1 MGTIHHPRFLIA
13 VVLAGIFLALSLLSL
28 PVLAQSG
35 CTGDPCVFQTPT
47 PTATGT
53 PRPTPG
59 PGTPT
64 PVPMAPTVVF
74 GLPDYSQPTSIPAM
88 TFPPVP
94 TALSVS
100 LPNAPA
106 AINPDPLTSTFS
118 LDVPDAISISVSS
131 LTPISFTSAT
141 AIPLSGISTTFSISY
156 TTPATLGAG
165 SGVTGTEGYS
175 DVSGSLVGITG
186 LVSDVVSY
194 TTWLSTTVDNINP
207 TETFTIASAP
217 DWYAPP
223 LPRPLAD
230 VGWTFETLQS
240 GIDTGRRY
248 TVASW
253 AGFFGYVV
261 SLPFQF
267 MKVLYQIV
275 QFLGPL
281 GLFLTWLL
289 LMAPLVTYFRILLFF
304 KNLFISLLNFIIKVI
319 GFLLDLGMS
328 LVKLVVGFF
337 V

>member
-1 MGTIHHPRFLIA
+1 MGTIYHTRFLIA
-13 VVLAGIFLALSLLSL
+13 AIVLAGVSLALSLLAL
-28 PVLAQSG
+28 PVLAQG
-35 CTGDPCVFQTPT
+35 CVGDPCLYQTPT
-47 PTATGT
+47 PTLTATA
-53 PRPTPG
+53 RPTPG

-88 TFPPVP
+88 TFS
-94 TALSVS
+94 TAPAAINIS

-118 LDVPDAISISVSS
+118 LAVPDAISLSVSS
-131 LTPISFTSAT
+131 LTPISLTSAT
-141 AIPLSGISTTFSISY
+141 AIPLNGISTSLTISY
-156 TTPATLGAG
+156 TMPSTLGVG
-165 SGVTGTEGYS
+165 SGTTGTTGYT
-175 DVSGSLVGITG
+175 DTSGYLVGVSG

-194 TTWLSTTVDNINP
+194 TTWLSTTVGDINP

-230 VGWTFETLQS
+230 VGWTFETMQS
-240 GIDTGRRY
+240 GIDAGRRY
-248 TVASW
+248 SMAAW
-253 AGFFGYVV
+253 AGFLGYVV

-319 GFLLDLGMS
+319 GFLLDLLGS
-328 LVKLVVGFF
+328 VVKLVIGFF
-337 V
+337 A

>member
-1 MGTIHHPRFLIA
+1 MGTIHHTRFLIA
-13 VVLAGIFLALSLLSL
+13 AVLAGIFLALSLLSL

-47 PTATGT
+47 PTLTATA
-53 PRPTPG
+53 RPTPG

-88 TFPPVP
+88 TFPTVP
-94 TALSVS
+94 AALDVS
-100 LPNAPA
+100 LPNAPNVL
-106 AINPDPLTSTFS
+106 NPDPLTSTFS
-118 LDVPDAISISVSS
+118 LTVPDAISLSVSS

-141 AIPLSGISTTFSISY
+141 PVPL
-156 TTPATLGAG
+156 ATLGAG
-165 SGVTGTEGYS
+165 SGTTGTTGYTDTS
-175 DVSGSLVGITG
+175 NYLIGVSG

-207 TETFTIASAP
+207 TEIFTVASAP

-230 VGWTFETLQS
+230 VGWTFETMQT
-240 GIDTGRRY
+240 GIDEGRRY
-248 TVASW
+248 SMAAW
-253 AGFFGYVV
+253 AGFFGYVS

-267 MKVLYQIV
+267 LKVLYQIV

-281 GLFLTWLL
+281 GLFITWLL

-304 KNLFISLLNFIIKVI
+304 KNLFISLLNFIIKII
-319 GFLLDLGMS
+319 GFLLDLLGG
-328 LVKLVVGFF
+328 VAKLIIGFF